1 MSLISNKKIPKET
14 LTKFNVGYYCNSKY
28 FGNLP
33 QEVINRISRI
43 KDNTLIFPLYREDGV
58 LVSIAYRT
66 QEVKMF
72 YEKTMPK
79 DPGYLYGL
87 NVTYPYILKEGYVLL
102 VEGVFDLLSLYS
114 HGFMNTVAN
123 LGTTISPK
131 KLYNLKKYTDNIIV
145 MFDNDFG
152 GKSGESM
159 LKEKAKN
166 FNFNIQVL
174 NLPVDPDD
182 FLLFNGK
189 EQLLCKIQQT
199 KSYFGSLKSSIT
211 LNLK

>member
-1 MSLISNKKIPKET
+1 
-14 LTKFNVGYYCNSKY
+14 
-28 FGNLP
+28 
-33 QEVINRISRI
+33 
-43 KDNTLIFPLYREDGV
+43 
-58 LVSIAYRT
+58 
-66 QEVKMF
+66 
-72 YEKTMPK
+72 
-79 DPGYLYGL
+79 
-87 NVTYPYILKEGYVLL
+87 
-102 VEGVFDLLSLYS
+102 
-114 HGFMNTVAN
+114 MNAVAN